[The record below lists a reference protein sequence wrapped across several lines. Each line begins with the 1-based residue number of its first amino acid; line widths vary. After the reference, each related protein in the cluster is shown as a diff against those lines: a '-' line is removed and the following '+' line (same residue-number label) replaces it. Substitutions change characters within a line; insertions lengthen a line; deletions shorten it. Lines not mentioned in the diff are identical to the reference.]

1 MSSVS
6 PPIDEITAILL
17 GKTGNGKSAT
27 GNTLLG
33 FDRFEVVHL
42 NSMTSI
48 TKIIHYDSNR
58 IDGLKWNVYDT
69 PGLMD
74 SDMSDVEGIKT
85 AVDDMYKVMRICH
98 ERNHGGIVFLL
109 IYNISSTLSTEDRKT
124 YEVLESIFGNRN
136 FWNRC
141 VLVLTKLDTLEGPF
155 DKWLSSQKGCFTELK
170 AKCGGNVVAVCNQD
184 NDDRRRTMK
193 RNTREQLQQVILRRA
208 RVAPS
213 YTLNEFNSFE
223 NDRKNLVLQYELP
236 SLETDYNR
244 KINEIKEERLRVKSR
259 RDREAVLQKIAILK
273 DRIVE
278 KDNGTGKLQT
288 YMDSLDLE
296 IQSTPDPWCVIY

>member
-6 PPIDEITAILL
+6 PPIKEITAILL
-17 GKTGNGKSAT
+17 GKTGYGKSAT

-33 FDRFEVVHL
+33 FDRFEVVHAI
-42 NSMTSI
+42 SMTSI
-48 TKIIHYDSNR
+48 TKIIHYESNT
-58 IDGLKWNVYDT
+58 INGLKWNVYDP
-69 PGLMD
+69 PGLMN
-74 SDMSDVEGIKT
+74 SDRSVVEDIKT
-85 AVDDMYKVMRICH
+85 AVDDMSKVMRICH

-109 IYNISSTLSTEDRKT
+109 IYNISSTFTAEDRKT
-124 YEVLESIFGNRN
+124 YEVLESIFGNKN

-141 VLVLTKLDTLEGPF
+141 VLVLTNLDTLEGTF
-155 DKWLSSQKGCFTELK
+155 DEWLSSQRGSFTELK
-170 AKCGGNVVAVCNQD
+170 AKCGENVVAVCNRD
-184 NDDRRRTMK
+184 NNDERRTMK
-193 RNTREQLQQVILRRA
+193 RNTRDELQQVILRRA

-213 YTLNEFNSFE
+213 YTLKEFNSFE
-223 NDRKNLVLQYELP
+223 NVRKNLVLQYELP

-278 KDNGTGKLQT
+278 KDNGTGKLRT

-296 IQSTPDPWCVIY
+296 IQSRRDPWCVIL

>member
-1 MSSVS
+1 
-6 PPIDEITAILL
+6 
-17 GKTGNGKSAT
+17 
-27 GNTLLG
+27 
-33 FDRFEVVHL
+33 
-42 NSMTSI
+42 
-48 TKIIHYDSNR
+48 
-58 IDGLKWNVYDT
+58 
-69 PGLMD
+69 
-74 SDMSDVEGIKT
+74 
-85 AVDDMYKVMRICH
+85 MRICH
-98 ERNHGGIVFLL
+98 ERKHGCIVFLL
-109 IYNISSTLSTEDRKT
+109 IYNISSTFTAEDRKT

-155 DKWLSSQKGCFTELK
+155 DKWLSSQRGSFTELK
-170 AKCGGNVVAVCNQD
+170 AKCGGNVVALCNQD

-213 YTLNEFNSFE
+213 YTFEEYESFE
-223 NDRKNLVLQYELP
+223 NLRKYVVLQYELP

-244 KINEIKEERLRVKSR
+244 KINEIKEERLQVKSR

-296 IQSTPDPWCVIY
+296 IQSTPRVWCVIS